1 MKILYLNPDRGIP
14 VLGDK
19 GASVHV
25 RAFVSGAAALGH
37 EVVLAC
43 ATLGSGNPAPPAR
56 IMLMQVPTEEEILNE
71 ACRDLGLGADLL
83 SIPAARREIERLA
96 YDQALPERVLRELDR
111 MEFEPD
117 VIYERHALFSRA
129 GAVIAA
135 TLGVPR
141 ILEVNAPLVDEQA
154 RHRTLVLTGLALERE
169 AESYRKTDSII
180 AVSEAVAAHVGA
192 AIGSRGKVRVLSNGV
207 DIGRFDRSGRR
218 EQFRTQLGVGE
229 EPVIGFIGSFKAWHG
244 VEDLLDAFELVLRRH
259 PAAKLVA
266 VGDGPEL
273 PVLRARAAAAPYT
286 GQVTFAGKVPHA
298 EIPDWLAA
306 MDLTAAPYLSQE
318 NFYFSPLKIV
328 ESLAAA
334 RPVVAPCIG
343 QIAELVSDGQ
353 TGLLF
358 APGSVAGCAEA
369 ICALLDDPARRIE
382 MGAAGRR
389 FAAGRDWT
397 NVVRQGLAFAETIAE
412 QSV

>member
-1 MKILYLNPDRGIP
+1 

-25 RAFVSGAAALGH
+25 REFVSGAAALGH
-37 EVVLAC
+37 EVVLVC

-56 IMLMQVPTEEEILNE
+56 ILLVQVPTEDKILNE
-71 ACRDLGLGADLL
+71 ACRDLGLDADFAT
-83 SIPAARREIERLA
+83 SVAARREFERLA
-96 YDQALPERVLRELDR
+96 YDRVLPERVWRSLAE
-111 MEFEPD
+111 MGFEPD

-129 GAVIAA
+129 GAIIAA
-135 TLGVPR
+135 ALGVPR
-141 ILEVNAPLVDEQA
+141 ILEVNAPLVDEQV
-154 RHRTLVLTGLALERE
+154 RHRTLVFVDLALERE
-169 AESYRKTDSII
+169 AESYRKADSII
-180 AVSEAVAAHVGA
+180 AVSEAVAAHIGSV
-192 AIGSRGKVRVLSNGV
+192 IGSRRKVRVLSNGV
-207 DIGRFDRSGRR
+207 DIARFDRSGRR
-218 EQFRTQLGVGE
+218 KQFRAQLGLGE

-244 VEDLLDAFELVLRRH
+244 VEGLLDAFELVLRRH
-259 PAAKLVA
+259 SAAKLIA

-273 PVLRARAAAAPYT
+273 PALRARAAAAPYAS
-286 GQVTFAGKVPHA
+286 QVMFAGKVPHD

-306 MDLTAAPYLSQE
+306 MDLTAAPYLPQE

-343 QIAELVSDGQ
+343 QIAELVTHGQ

-358 APGSVAGCAEA
+358 APGSVVGCAEA
-369 ICALLDDPARRIE
+369 ICALLDAPGRRIE
-382 MGAAGRR
+382 MGAAGRC

-397 NVVRQGLAFAETIAE
+397 NVVRQVLSFAQPLAE
-412 QSV
+412 QNP